1 MKLIIVDDDKLI
13 CKSLE
18 VMLSKEDDIEVIG
31 IASNGLEASDLC
43 KIKSPDIILMDIRMP
58 DVDGIQATYLI
69 KKNYPKVRIM
79 MLTTFQDKQNIQSAL
94 KAGAEGYLLKTDK
107 ISNIAKKL
115 RIFYE
120 GVTVLDKDILNK
132 LTNPDK
138 TLLDK
143 LTPREKDVILLVAQG
158 FTNKE
163 ISAQLFLGEGTV
175 RNIVSVIMDKL
186 GAKNR
191 TQLSNIINENNL
203 NK

>member
-1 MKLIIVDDDKLI
+1 MTGD
-13 CKSLE
+13 E
-18 VMLSKEDDIEVIG
+18 FLSK
-31 IASNGLEASDLC
+31 
-43 KIKSPDIILMDIRMP
+43 
-58 DVDGIQATYLI
+58 
-69 KKNYPKVRIM
+69 
-79 MLTTFQDKQNIQSAL
+79 F
-94 KAGAEGYLLKTDK
+94 LKTDK

-132 LTNPDK
+132 LTKPDK

-143 LTPREKDVILLVAQG
+143 LTPREKDVILLVAEG

-163 ISAQLFLGEGTV
+163 ISAQLFLSEGTV

-186 GAKNR
+186 GVKNR